1 MRDEIKAAYGKKSMK
16 IVEINWQAIDA
27 TFDALTQVQV
37 PAEWATLELPEEK
50 CETSDKPSYITN
62 ILEPINR
69 QEGNDLS
76 VGDLIDN
83 GMLGGFMPMGT
94 AAYEKRGVA
103 LEVPE
108 WSVDK
113 CTMCNECAFICPHAA
128 IRPFLADE
136 VELKGALEGFITRE
150 MRGADGL
157 QYRIQVSLEDCTGCG
172 LCVEVCPAK
181 EKALALQPY
190 DTQKEQAINWAFA
203 MTLSHKV
210 NPVKKFSV
218 KGSQFEKPLL
228 EFSGACSGC
237 GETPYVKL
245 LTQLYGDRMM
255 IANTTGCS
263 SIWGASSPA
272 TPYTTNDAGQ
282 GPAWSNSLF
291 EDNAEYGL
299 GMHVANQTKRDRLAK
314 KVTAALAAEVGADD
328 TKALLADWLANKDEG
343 DGSRQRA
350 TKLATALR
358 DETDERLQAI
368 LADEDMLVKPSQWI
382 IGGDG
387 WAYDIGY
394 AGIDHILA
402 TNEDVN
408 ILVMDNE
415 LYAITGGQMSK
426 ATPTSAIAK
435 FAAGGKKT
443 KKKDLG
449 MMAIAYN
456 DVYVAQI
463 AIEANPMQ
471 AIKAISEAES
481 YPGPSVII
489 GYTPCINHGLRG
501 GMSQTIKESKEAVE
515 SGYWQL
521 YRYDPRL
528 AAKGKDPMRID
539 YKKAD
544 FSKMSDFLEQQTRFS
559 ALRSVKKDEQEVQDM
574 LHQTVDAMMARS
586 ENYNRLAAYK
596 KNKV

>member
-1 MRDEIKAAYGKKSMK
+1 MK

-27 TFDALTQVQV
+27 TFDALTQVEV

-50 CETSDKPSYITN
+50 ADTATKPSYITN

-94 AAYEKRGVA
+94 SAYEKRGVA

-136 VELKGALEGFITRE
+136 AELNEAPEGFITRE

-181 EKALALQPY
+181 EKALALKPY
-190 DTQKEQAINWAFA
+190 DAQKEQAINWAFA
-203 MTLSHKV
+203 MTLSQKI

-237 GETPYVKL
+237 GETPYVML

-299 GMHVANQTKRDRLAK
+299 GMHVANQIKRDRLAN
-314 KVTAALAAEVGADD
+314 KVTAALAAELGSDD
-328 TKALLADWLANKDEG
+328 TKALLTDWLTNKDEG
-343 DGSRQRA
+343 EGSRQRA
-350 TKLATALR
+350 SKLAAALKT
-358 DETDERLQAI
+358 ETNEGLQAI

-394 AGIDHILA
+394 AGIDHLLA

-415 LYAITGGQMSK
+415 LYANTGGQMSK

-471 AIKAISEAES
+471 AIKAIQEAEN
-481 YPGPSVII
+481 YPGPSLII

-501 GMSQTIKESKEAVE
+501 GMSQTIKESKDAVE

-574 LHQTVDAMMARS
+574 LHHTVEAMTERS

-596 KNKV
+596 KSKV

>member
-1 MRDEIKAAYGKKSMK
+1 
-16 IVEINWQAIDA
+16 
-27 TFDALTQVQV
+27 
-37 PAEWATLELPEEK
+37 
-50 CETSDKPSYITN
+50 
-62 ILEPINR
+62 
-69 QEGNDLS
+69 
-76 VGDLIDN
+76 
-83 GMLGGFMPMGT
+83 
-94 AAYEKRGVA
+94 
-103 LEVPE
+103 
-108 WSVDK
+108 
-113 CTMCNECAFICPHAA
+113 
-128 IRPFLADE
+128 
-136 VELKGALEGFITRE
+136 
-150 MRGADGL
+150 
-157 QYRIQVSLEDCTGCG
+157 
-172 LCVEVCPAK
+172 
-181 EKALALQPY
+181 
-190 DTQKEQAINWAFA
+190 
-203 MTLSHKV
+203 
-210 NPVKKFSV
+210 
-218 KGSQFEKPLL
+218 
-228 EFSGACSGC
+228 
-237 GETPYVKL
+237 
-245 LTQLYGDRMM
+245 
-255 IANTTGCS
+255 
-263 SIWGASSPA
+263 
-272 TPYTTNDAGQ
+272 
-282 GPAWSNSLF
+282 
-291 EDNAEYGL
+291 
-299 GMHVANQTKRDRLAK
+299 MHVANQIKRDRLAN
-314 KVTAALAAEVGADD
+314 KVTAALAAELGSDD
-328 TKALLADWLANKDEG
+328 TKALLTDWLTNKDEG
-343 DGSRQRA
+343 EGSRQRA
-350 TKLATALR
+350 SKLAAALKT
-358 DETDERLQAI
+358 ETNEGLQAI

-394 AGIDHILA
+394 AGIDHLLA

-415 LYAITGGQMSK
+415 LYANTGGQMSK

-471 AIKAISEAES
+471 AIKAIQEAEN
-481 YPGPSVII
+481 YPGPSLII

-501 GMSQTIKESKEAVE
+501 GMSQTIKESKDAVE

-574 LHQTVDAMMARS
+574 LHHTVEAMTERS

-596 KNKV
+596 KSKV